1 MRKFN
6 FMAVMVG
13 FMGSVG
19 ITTAAVVIMGLYV
32 FISNN
37 SIFNFP
43 GPIMFLMAVS
53 LLVGGYISGKRAY
66 IGGILNGGIT
76 GLGYAIF
83 LLILQAQFFP
93 EFFTIGDIIAQ
104 CLVFPAIAS
113 VGGVVGVNAPQS
125 YVSRGSRQ
133 FRRYV

>member
-6 FMAVMVG
+6 FIAVMVG

-19 ITTAAVVIMGLYV
+19 LTTAAVVIMGLYV

-43 GPIMFLMAVS
+43 GPIMVLMAVS
-53 LLVGGYISGKRAY
+53 LLTGGFLSGKRARL
-66 IGGILNGGIT
+66 GGILNGGLT

-83 LLILQAQFFP
+83 LLIIQSQYFP
-93 EFFTIGDIIAQ
+93 EFFTAGDIIAQ
-104 CLVFPAIAS
+104 CLLFPTIAS
-113 VGGVVGVNAPQS
+113 IGGVVGVNAPQS
-125 YVSRGSRQ
+125 YVSRGSSRY
-133 FRRYV
+133 RRYV